1 MAESDTK
8 KEGTNFISEMRR
20 RGYVVERAEG
30 INFGLTHLTEADGA
44 TVADEVEQQKPDI
57 LVLECGGHS
66 RRLARQIENFMHN
79 KIPLNDKRYQD
90 IFKNPFIMGVVKG
103 LQKLVSEGKKV
114 PVVVFSDISRVSHE
128 IRTSVPGYNTRISAS
143 HEIKTFVPKYYA
155 YTRAALEAVNKK
167 LSFDDAKKLLRER
180 TITYVAADQ
189 ARERSV
195 VAKLPDAIVFGR
207 RGQHLATQKNL
218 KVMFAYGADH
228 TSLAQLA
235 SDFGIPTRQSW
246 QHPEM
251 PRDSLSQ
258 YSVHFRRGG
267 QGSEEQAEKALLWSI
282 VERTLP
288 KIPGIQQVQFAS
300 VDHLKRLLL
309 VIIDGLSPQQRKEI
323 YDSAVAGTEVAALQK
338 AMAGKSYTFRPPL
351 RRGQKP
357 PFQIVVNIPPAGTI
371 IDLTPKKPDGSQ
383 K

>member
-44 TVADEVEQQKPDI
+44 TVADEVEKQKPDI

-66 RRLARQIENFMHN
+66 RRLARRIENFMHN
-79 KIPLNDKRYQD
+79 RIPPDDKRYQD
-90 IFKNPFIMGVVKG
+90 VFKNPFIMGAVKG
-103 LQKLVSEGKKV
+103 LQKLVSEGKKA
-114 PVVVFSDISRVSHE
+114 PVVVFSDISVSRE
-128 IRTSVPGYNTRISAS
+128 IN
-143 HEIKTFVPKYYA
+143 TFVPRFNA
-155 YTRAALEAVNKK
+155 YIHTALEAVSKK
-167 LSFDDAKKLLRER
+167 LSFDDAKKLLQER
-180 TITYVAADQ
+180 TIAYVAADQ
-189 ARERSV
+189 ERERSI
-195 VAKLPDAIVFGR
+195 VAKLPDAITFGR

-228 TSLAQLA
+228 TALAQLA

-258 YSVHFRRGG
+258 YSVNFRRGG

-282 VERTLP
+282 IERTLP
-288 KIPGIQQVQFAS
+288 KIPGIQQIQFAS
-300 VDHLKRLLL
+300 VDHLKRFFL
-309 VIIDGLSPQQRKEI
+309 VIVDGLSPQQRKEI
-323 YDSAVAGTEVAALQK
+323 YDSAVAGTEVEALQK

-371 IDLTPKKPDGSQ
+371 VDLTPKKPDGSQ